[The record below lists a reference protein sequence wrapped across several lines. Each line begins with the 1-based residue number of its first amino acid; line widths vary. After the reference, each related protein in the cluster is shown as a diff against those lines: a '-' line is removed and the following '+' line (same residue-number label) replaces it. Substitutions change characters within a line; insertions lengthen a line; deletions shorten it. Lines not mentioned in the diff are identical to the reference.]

1 MKSRF
6 LVYDNDYMW
15 LEEKYMSFAKRIYKY
30 SKQSEGFK
38 LVLKFNFLHDVLNIK
53 LKSSYFI

>member
-1 MKSRF
+1 
-6 LVYDNDYMW
+6 MW

-38 LVLKFNFLHDVLNIK
+38 RGRNLNSVPK
-53 LKSSYFI
+53 QLSLYYG